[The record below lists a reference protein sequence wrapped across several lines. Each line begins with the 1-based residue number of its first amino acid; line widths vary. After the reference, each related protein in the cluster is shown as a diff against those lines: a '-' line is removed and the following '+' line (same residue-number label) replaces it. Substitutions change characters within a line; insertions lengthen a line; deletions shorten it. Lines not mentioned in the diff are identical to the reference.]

1 MTCIIL
7 QEKEVKQV
15 RRLKLKLQ
23 LIVVIKSLQ
32 LILRLNRTINLPQKM
47 TKIEKESQAAHL
59 HLTQKIRKIVKM
71 TLFDYPQ

>member
-1 MTCIIL
+1 MK
-7 QEKEVKQV
+7 EKEVKQV

-32 LILRLNRTINLPQKM
+32 LILRTNRTINLPQKM
-47 TKIEKESQAAHL
+47 TKIEKESQAALL

-71 TLFDYPQ
+71 TLFDSPE